1 MATAHLLTSATNQYT
16 TTPIL
21 DSGANNIFFPMYDS
35 HYMSNYESFS
45 DPIYLYT
52 ASKQP
57 LRISGQ
63 AYLGP
68 FKAYIVPHLSQPLIS
83 ESYLVKNFKIM
94 IIRIKNHTFILDS
107 HKILNAINPK
117 DTIIASAYLSDDG
130 LYHLT
135 NLLDLVQSN
144 PQPMPIHN
152 VHFANQ
158 ITTTPTIPA
167 LTRGRYQG
175 RFTHLLQSLNPLEV
189 LKVRLG
195 FSNIKH
201 IRDLV
206 RLQAVNG
213 LGVTNDQI
221 KSFQLSKSLAEY
233 QGNMHAF
240 PIYPTLS
247 NNIHKGLGE
256 TWSLDP
262 VPMPLKSIEGYHGYY
277 SFVESSIKFRLAI
290 GYKSDTATNL
300 VHACD
305 ILLKLYGHQSLP
317 HVKPLRV
324 IILDSATTHLSQEFS
339 EWCNNPPSPNPIVHR
354 HTSAPYKHQ
363 QNLIEPHIGHEK
375 TFLRTNL
382 AYNKAPPFLWY
393 KALNYSHD
401 NINLTIVP
409 GTKMTRQEA
418 LTKVKPDV
426 SSYVPFYSTG
436 YAFNPKELRDN
447 SLSPRAIEVKMV
459 GYGHHLDPHERLNV
473 SYKNSFQCY
482 IPPNKIIIRHDV
494 IWEHL
499 SPSPSLLNSNT
510 KQRFSETFESE
521 EDLMQILNNT
531 FQNTTESPHSTTT
544 PEQSAP
550 DIITYDTP
558 QIQPAYTDENPVDL
572 TQPIPNGP
580 ITRSYYEPNYWVSNL
595 LHSNQLLSPIF
606 HDNPT
611 PSNTSSDRHIDD
623 SIQSSITCNTPTE
636 HHQNDSTPHSI
647 PPNTTHESPQDY
659 STHTRQTWLK
669 SLFPSYI
676 HSDHIQ
682 NANLVNTNPSTLLIQ
697 SDGTLQAS
705 NQPIE
710 TQYINDLFH
719 DYNRVIRQILTDD
732 HKQNQLNFYNPNPS
746 SKQTDSY
753 YVHPDKRNRKLRDIN
768 STQLPQYYN
777 HNFKAHHT
785 EMQEA
790 VYNPEPS
797 LNSPSLTPV
806 PIFHLPLTLEQA
818 LNGPDRQQWHQA
830 WLEEMHKLEARST
843 WRPADSIPTNQ
854 KPIKS
859 KYVFKIKVNRD
870 QTLRYKVR
878 LCACGYS
885 QKYGIDYDETFAP
898 TAKYKSLCT
907 ILTIAA
913 SQQWILSGIDV
924 ENAFVEAEIDRPIYM
939 HLPTGTYKNSDG
951 TPVTVEL
958 LRSLYG
964 LKQAP
969 ELWDKFL
976 VSAIKSQNFHQLMH
990 DQCIFIKHDD
1000 NGNTVIIIKY
1010 VDDIIITSNSQLL
1023 INEVM
1028 ASFDKAFT
1036 KLTHEPKLS
1045 RYVGLDIDYDISAG
1059 TIRLSQKPFIQKVL
1073 QKYNISPQ
1081 EIITPT
1087 NHPPLNPK
1095 IDYRTH
1101 GDNTLPPMRDLT
1113 GNLRFLADRTLPNI
1127 LSACSLLSSHAH
1139 NPTSQHIAGGEHIL
1153 KYLNEHQNDHITLG
1167 GDPHITLFGYAD
1179 AAHVMPYDSKSQLG
1193 YCFYLNETSGA
1204 VVAKSKRDTTI
1215 SHSSTEAEIK
1225 ALDLAIREATW
1236 FRGFLYELGYPQT
1249 QPTIIYTDNKA
1260 ATILADTNNISDL
1273 TGHLVLRIN
1282 YIHQEQQ
1289 NNNIKLK
1296 WINTENNV
1304 ADILTKPLPFK
1315 LHYDHSKTLMHGHD
1329 GNSPSPATETA
1340 RTKTRKRKLLKIKSK
1355 C

>member
-1 MATAHLLTSATNQYT
+1 
-16 TTPIL
+16 
-21 DSGANNIFFPMYDS
+21 MYDS
-35 HYMSNYESFS
+35 HHMTKFKPFADSM
-45 DPIYLYT
+45 YLYT
-52 ASKQP
+52 ASKEALP
-57 LRISGQ
+57 ISGQ

-68 FKAYIVPHLSQPLIS
+68 FKTYIVPKLTQPLIS

-94 IIRIKNHTFILDS
+94 IIRITNHTFILDTNKLS
-107 HKILNAINPK
+107 NTIDPK

-135 NLLDLVQSN
+135 NLLDLVHSN
-144 PQPMPIHN
+144 PQPIHN
-152 VHFANQ
+152 VHFANKISTSSQ
-158 ITTTPTIPA
+158 IPA

-175 RFTHLLQSLNPLEV
+175 RFNHLLQSLNPLEV

-221 KSFQLSKSLAEY
+221 KSLKLGKSLAEY
-233 QGNMHAF
+233 QGGMRAF

-247 NNIHKGLGE
+247 NNLYKGLGE

-262 VPMPLKSIEGYHGYY
+262 VPMPIKSIEGYHGYY

-290 GYKSDTATNL
+290 GYKSDTATSL

-305 ILLKLYGHQSLP
+305 ILIKLYGPQSLP

-324 IILDSATTHLSQEFS
+324 IILDSATTHLSQEFAD
-339 EWCNNPPSPNPIVHR
+339 WCNNPTPPNPIVHR

-401 NINLTIVP
+401 NINLSIVP
-409 GTKMTRQEA
+409 GTNITRQEA
-418 LTKVKPDV
+418 LTNVKPDV

-436 YAFNPKELRDN
+436 YAFNPKELRTN
-447 SLSPRAIEVKMV
+447 SLSSRAIEVKMV

-482 IPPNKIIIRHDV
+482 IPPNQIIIRHDV

-499 SPSPSLLNSNT
+499 SPSPSLLNPNT
-510 KQRFSETFESE
+510 KQRFPETFNSE
-521 EDLMQILNNT
+521 EDIIQILNKT
-531 FQNTTESPHSTTT
+531 FQNTTESIQSTTT
-544 PEQSAP
+544 SEPSTP
-550 DIITYDTP
+550 DIISYDIP
-558 QIQPAYTDENPVDL
+558 EIQPAYTDENPVELNQSFSD
-572 TQPIPNGP
+572 GP

-595 LHSNQLLSPIF
+595 LHNNQLTSPIF

-611 PSNTSSDRHIDD
+611 QINNENQQI
-623 SIQSSITCNTPTE
+623 N
-636 HHQNDSTPHSI
+636 ST
-647 PPNTTHESPQDY
+647 N
-659 STHTRQTWLK
+659 TRQTWLNA
-669 SLFPSYI
+669 LFPSYN
-676 HSDHIQ
+676 HPHHIQ
-682 NANLVNTNPSTLLIQ
+682 NANLANSNPSTLLLQ
-697 SDGTLQAS
+697 SDGTLTAS
-705 NQPIE
+705 NTPIE
-710 TQYINDLFH
+710 QQYVKDLFH
-719 DYNRVIRQILTDD
+719 DYNRVIRQILTDH
-732 HKQNQLNFYNPNPS
+732 HKQTQLNQYNSNP
-746 SKQTDSY
+746 KLNDSY
-753 YVHPDKRNRKLRDIN
+753 NVHSKRNRKYRDIN
-768 STQLPQYYN
+768 SPQLPQYHYN
-777 HNFKAHHT
+777 S
-785 EMQEA
+785 
-790 VYNPEPS
+790 YNANSAELEKSANTPASSIQPS
-797 LNSPSLTPV
+797 PHPV

-818 LNGPDRQQWHQA
+818 LNGPDKQHWHQA
-830 WLEEMHKLEARST
+830 WSEEMSRLEARST
-843 WRPADSIPTNQ
+843 WETTINNDIPVNQ

-870 QTLRYKVR
+870 GTLRYKVR

-913 SQQWILSGIDV
+913 SHRWILSGIDV
-924 ENAFVEAEIDRPIYM
+924 ENAFVEAKIDRPLYM
-939 HLPTGTYKNSDG
+939 NLPTGTYKNPDG
-951 TPVTVEL
+951 TPVTVKL

-990 DQCIFIKHDD
+990 DQCIFIKVDED
-1000 NGNTVIIIKY
+1000 GNTIIIVKY
-1010 VDDIIITSNSQLL
+1010 VDDIIITGNSQKL
-1023 INEVM
+1023 IDAVM
-1028 ASFDKAFT
+1028 TSFDKAFT
-1036 KLTHEPKLS
+1036 KLTRESTLN
-1045 RYVGLDIDYDISAG
+1045 RYVGLDIDYDRFAG

-1073 QKYNISPQ
+1073 QKYNITPQ
-1081 EIITPT
+1081 EILNPT
-1087 NHPPLNPK
+1087 NHTPLNPK
-1095 IDYRTH
+1095 TNYRIP

-1127 LSACSLLSSHAH
+1127 LSACSILSSHSH
-1139 NPTSQHIAGGEHIL
+1139 NPAPQHIAGGEHIL
-1153 KYLNEHQNDHITLG
+1153 KYLNTHQNDHITLG
-1167 GDPHITLFGYAD
+1167 GDSHINLFGYAD
-1179 AAHVMPYDSKSQLG
+1179 AAHVMPHDSKSQLG

-1289 NNNIKLK
+1289 NGNIKLK

-1304 ADILTKPLPFK
+1304 ADILTKPLPFT
-1315 LHYDHSKTLMHGHD
+1315 LHEKHSETLMHGHN
-1329 GNSPSPATETA
+1329 GNSPSPAIETA
-1340 RTKTRKRKLLKIKSK
+1340 RSKTRKRKLLKTTSKSK
-1355 C
+1355 